1 MTNYILKPINECT
14 YSLKINGEYNIYLY
28 KLIKKFIKVSN
39 LDYETGSIYFCA
51 ENVIQLKD
59 YLLQQK
65 NNSLSH
71 NKCIKLIY
79 DLSNQ
84 ILYLKKLGYSF
95 YGFDINDILVIDD
108 IFMFCNPQYLLPLVN
123 DSIIFY
129 TPIKQPYFSNPE
141 LYNLTTL
148 PSEISYK
155 CCYYSLGT
163 LVIYCLLNAYIKGF
177 KKKEGLEEHEEIEKV
192 IQPLYNTKMYWF
204 IKRCLYSNIN
214 KRELLLI

>member
-14 YSLKINGEYNIYLY
+14 YNLKINGEYNIYLY
-28 KLIKKFIKVSN
+28 KLIKKCIKTSN
-39 LDYETGSIYFCA
+39 FDYETSSIYFCA
-51 ENVIQLKD
+51 ENVTPLKD
-59 YLLQQK
+59 LIK

-79 DLSNQ
+79 DLTNQ

-108 IFMFCNPQYLLPLVN
+108 IFMCCSPQYLLPLVN

-129 TPIKQPYFSNPE
+129 TPIKQAYFSNPE

-163 LVIYCLLNAYIKGF
+163 LVIYCLLNAYIKRF
-177 KKKEGLEEHEEIEKV
+177 EKNEEIEKV
-192 IQPLYNTKMYWF
+192 IQPLYNTKIYWF
-204 IKRCLYSNIN
+204 IKRCLHSNIN

>member
-14 YSLKINGEYNIYLY
+14 YNLKINGEYNIYLY
-28 KLIKKFIKVSN
+28 KVIKKFIKTSN
-39 LDYETGSIYFCA
+39 FDYETSSIYFCA
-51 ENVIQLKD
+51 ENITPLKD
-59 YLLQQK
+59 LIK

-79 DLSNQ
+79 DLTNQ

-95 YGFDINDILVIDD
+95 YGFDLNDILVVDEL
-108 IFMFCNPQYLLPLVN
+108 FMFCSTQYVLPLVN
-123 DSIIFY
+123 ESIIFY
-129 TPIKQPYFSNPE
+129 SPIKQAYFSNPE

-163 LVIYCLLNAYIKGF
+163 LVIYCLLNAYINRS
-177 KKKEGLEEHEEIEKV
+177 EQIEKV
-192 IQPLYNTKMYWF
+192 IEPLYNTKIYWF
-204 IKRCLYSNIN
+204 IKRCLDSDIN

>member
-14 YSLKINGEYNIYLY
+14 YNLKINGEYNIYLY
-28 KLIKKFIKVSN
+28 KLIKKFIKTSN
-39 LDYETGSIYFCA
+39 FDYETSSIYFCA
-51 ENVIQLKD
+51 ENITPLKD
-59 YLLQQK
+59 LIK

-79 DLSNQ
+79 DLTNQ
-84 ILYLKKLGYSF
+84 ILYLKKIGYSF
-95 YGFDINDILVIDD
+95 YGFDINDILVVDEL
-108 IFMFCNPQYLLPLVN
+108 FMFCSAEYVAPLVN
-123 DSIIFY
+123 ELIIFY
-129 TPIKQPYFSNPE
+129 SPIKQAYFSNPE

-163 LVIYCLLNAYIKGF
+163 LVVYCLLNAYINKI
-177 KKKEGLEEHEEIEKV
+177 EEIEKV
-192 IQPLYNTKMYWF
+192 IEPLYNTKIYWF
-204 IKRCLYSNIN
+204 IKRCLDPDIN

>member
-14 YSLKINGEYNIYLY
+14 YNLKINGEYNVYLY
-28 KLIKKFIKVSN
+28 KLIKQFIKTSTF
-39 LDYETGSIYFCA
+39 DYETSSIYFCA
-51 ENVIQLKD
+51 ENITPLKD
-59 YLLQQK
+59 LLK

-79 DLSNQ
+79 DLTNQ

-95 YGFDINDILVIDD
+95 YGFDINDILVVDEL
-108 IFMFCNPQYLLPLVN
+108 FMFCSAEYVVPLVN
-123 DSIIFY
+123 ESIIFY
-129 TPIKQPYFSNPE
+129 SPIKQTYFSNPE

-163 LVIYCLLNAYIKGF
+163 LVIYCLLNAYIKRI
-177 KKKEGLEEHEEIEKV
+177 EEIEKV
-192 IQPLYNTKMYWF
+192 IEPLYNTKIYWF
-204 IKRCLYSNIN
+204 IKRCLDSDIN

>member
-1 MTNYILKPINECT
+1 MTNYILKQINECT
-14 YSLKINGEYNIYLY
+14 YNLKINGEYNIYLY
-28 KLIKKFIKVSN
+28 KVIKKFIKTSN
-39 LDYETGSIYFCA
+39 FDYETSSIYFCA
-51 ENVIQLKD
+51 ENITPLKD
-59 YLLQQK
+59 LIK

-79 DLSNQ
+79 DLTNQ

-95 YGFDINDILVIDD
+95 YGFDLNDILVVDEL
-108 IFMFCNPQYLLPLVN
+108 FMCCSAQYVVPLVN
-123 DSIIFY
+123 ELIIFY
-129 TPIKQPYFSNPE
+129 SPIKQAYFSNPE

-163 LVIYCLLNAYIKGF
+163 LVIYCLLNAYINRS
-177 KKKEGLEEHEEIEKV
+177 EQIEKV
-192 IQPLYNTKMYWF
+192 IEPLYNTKIYWF
-204 IKRCLYSNIN
+204 IKRCLDSDIN